1 MTTVTDEA
9 LDWFLDRSVG
19 STDGPM
25 DTIAVG
31 TGTDSESQD
40 ATGLSEPVYTGSVDD
55 NNVELLQVE
64 GEIGLLEAIITL
76 KGGTEV
82 PGGTEISEIMVTS
95 ELDDVVIAI
104 DNFDGIEVE
113 SGHTEEFTMPIQV
126 DR

>member
-1 MTTVTDEA
+1 
-9 LDWFLDRSVG
+9 
-19 STDGPM
+19 M
-25 DTIAVG
+25 DTITVG

-40 ATGLSEPVYTGSVDD
+40 ATGLSEEVYSGSVDD

-104 DNFDGIEVE
+104 DNFEGIEVE
-113 SGHTEEFTMPIQV
+113 PGHTEEFTMPIQV